1 MPSAAAALTRNADVH
16 TVVHVYG
23 EQLACSPN
31 ALHDAIAMAHQQIRG
46 RCSPTSMSTIR
57 SPPNPMRRTTVPVGT
72 SCTSPMMA
80 ESRPAGCD
88 RIASTRRRAF
98 RARTIATSFPSFPGW
113 PDRAD
118 RGPGSRTHLDLRAER
133 KRCLI
138 DTREALANSL
148 RTLANPPRLASPRL
162 ASPRLASPRLAS
174 PRLAQAAKARAR
186 IQHGGRQAR
195 QRLAVAGDV
204 ALQDERAAG
213 EHERSPRHGQVVDRT
228 GDDRVPMSPPGKN
241 KGSTP

>member
-57 SPPNPMRRTTVPVGT
+57 SPPNPMRRTTIPVGT

-162 ASPRLASPRLAS
+162 ASRRQRRLGHASNMAAARLASGWQSLA
-174 PRLAQAAKARAR
+174 
-186 IQHGGRQAR
+186 
-195 QRLAVAGDV
+195 
-204 ALQDERAAG
+204 
-213 EHERSPRHGQVVDRT
+213 
-228 GDDRVPMSPPGKN
+228 MSPSKTSVPQE
-241 KGSTP
+241 STSGHPDMAKSLTVPATTGCRCRRQERTRDRRHSFRS

>member
-57 SPPNPMRRTTVPVGT
+57 SPPNPMRRTTIPVGT

-162 ASPRLASPRLAS
+162 ASPRAGSEGSGTHPTWRPPGSPAAGSRWRCRP
-174 PRLAQAAKARAR
+174 PRRACRRRARA
-186 IQHGGRQAR
+186 
-195 QRLAVAGDV
+195 V
-204 ALQDERAAG
+204 
-213 EHERSPRHGQVVDRT
+213 
-228 GDDRVPMSPPGKN
+228 
-241 KGSTP
+241 TPTWPSR